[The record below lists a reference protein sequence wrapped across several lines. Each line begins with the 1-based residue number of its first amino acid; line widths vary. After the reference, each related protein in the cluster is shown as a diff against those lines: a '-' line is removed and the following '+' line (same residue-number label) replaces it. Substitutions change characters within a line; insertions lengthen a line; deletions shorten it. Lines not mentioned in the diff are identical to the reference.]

1 MIKNS
6 LMFFNQTVPR
16 KTLLGRQFIYIY
28 IFHFLFWE
36 FHYLKTNPIL
46 VVVVV
51 ESIKNQTF

>member
-16 KTLLGRQFIYIY
+16 KTLLGRQFIYI
-28 IFHFLFWE
+28 FHFLFWE
-36 FHYLKTNPIL
+36 FHYLNTNPIL
-46 VVVVV
+46 VVVVVV